1 MTMQSPTHSHL
12 QVANNL
18 AWRKCAWLVALIV
31 TLQALYLAYFVTP
44 PGDIPDE
51 SGHFSYVRDI
61 GHGDFFPL
69 MGQATIP
76 NNLWFEAPA
85 GDPVL
90 SRVRPNYITQHPPL
104 YYMVAAVPYYVSTR
118 LTDDRWH
125 QIGAARTVSALSL
138 GLLVLTLF
146 GTMRDLG
153 VRPATSLFLATSVS
167 LIPTISHLASGIT
180 NDIFLFLLCALATRF
195 LARFLIHQDIRS
207 AYACAMWLTLA
218 GGTKMTAWPLIL
230 GLLFILLVEMR
241 QPLKKWLTHAT
252 CLSAM
257 ALALPLWWAGRNIYH
272 FGNPF
277 AVHVVTN
284 QPLYLNY
291 TVIDY
296 LKSQPFFDWMVTHS
310 YGLIGF
316 AGYCQTPETLAQ
328 CMGVKSTRVAHQ
340 GFEFVLWSLAIMAAL
355 LLGYTVW
362 HHVRQY
368 RTRTAWQAPASV
380 QMMVASVL
388 KPGWLRGALL
398 AGAAAA
404 GAGLFYWSLVHVHRE
419 GDLGWLINPVF
430 LSACLI
436 TGLGAGIAVFDDD
449 PKRRF
454 VYYGLAL
461 FFCYGLLI
469 IYQSHKAYILV
480 AELRGVQG
488 RYFYPF
494 LPLLVVSVGLVLERL
509 RLPVVLLLWMTL
521 GIAWSHL
528 HTYIVQLI
536 PFFEQV
542 RI

>member
-1 MTMQSPTHSHL
+1 M
-12 QVANNL
+12 VA
-18 AWRKCAWLVALIV
+18 ALV
-31 TLQALYLAYFVTP
+31 TFQALYLAYFVTP

-61 GHGDFFPL
+61 GNGKFFPL
-69 MGQATIP
+69 MGEATIP
-76 NNLWFEAPA
+76 NNLWFNAAED
-85 GDPVL
+85 DPVL
-90 SRVRPNYITQHPPL
+90 SRIRPNYITQHPPL
-104 YYMVAAVPYYVSTR
+104 YYMVAAIPYYASTQ

-125 QIGAARTVSALSL
+125 QIRAARTVSAVSL

-153 VRPATSLFLATSVS
+153 VNPAGALLLATSVS

-180 NDIFLFLLCALATRF
+180 NDIFLFFLCAVATRF
-195 LARFLIHQDIRS
+195 LVRFILQQETKA
-207 AYACAMWLTLA
+207 AYACATLLTLA
-218 GGTKMTAWPLIL
+218 GATKMTAWPLIL
-230 GLLFILLVEMR
+230 GILFVMLFEMR
-241 QPLKKWLTHAT
+241 QPPKRWFAHSFG
-252 CLSAM
+252 LSVI
-257 ALALPLWWAGRNIYH
+257 ALSLPLWWAGRNIYH

-277 AVHVVTN
+277 AVHVVSN
-284 QPLYLNY
+284 QPLFLNY
-291 TVIDY
+291 TILDY

-316 AGYCQTPETLAQ
+316 AGYCQTPETLSQ

-340 GFEFVLWSLAIMAAL
+340 GFEFVLWSLAIMATL
-355 LLGYTVW
+355 LLAYTVW
-362 HHVRQY
+362 HYIRQY
-368 RTRTAWQAPASV
+368 RTRTAWHGPGSV
-380 QMMVASVL
+380 QMIIASVL
-388 KPGWLRGALL
+388 KPGWSRGALL
-398 AGAAAA
+398 AVTAAV
-404 GAGLFYWSLVHVHRE
+404 GAGLFYWSLIHVHRE
-419 GDLGWLINPVF
+419 GDMAWIINPVF

-436 TGLGAGIAVFDDD
+436 AWLGVGIAVFDND
-449 PKRRF
+449 PKRRLI
-454 VYYGLAL
+454 YYGLAL

-494 LPLLVVSVGLVLERL
+494 LPLLVVSMGLVLERL
-509 RLPVVLLLWMTL
+509 RLPVVLLLWMTM
-521 GIAWSHL
+521 GIAWSNM